1 MKTDL
6 RLPGCQRAGRPRS
19 QVFLVAAGS
28 LFLGLIAGNGW
39 SQIRGPQLGYVF
51 DKGSGILKPILG
63 VPGASRLGDPLD
75 LAVNL
80 TLAEVSPKQDYA
92 LAVTQGE
99 GGKLVLI
106 RFGEADQPSS
116 VLTIESAGPGASH
129 ITLSSEGKSAAVLF
143 PESQSLKILS
153 GLPEAPLLAGEVDLR
168 LAGLP
173 EALALDD
180 EGKLVILAVSE
191 NQGSRISVYSR
202 ETGLQSLGI
211 LGKVSALKF
220 SADRNVL
227 VADRESHEVSLIH
240 DVLGGAQRIR
250 LAAREDGIHDPVAVA
265 FSKDQRRVFVANAGS
280 GSVASLSL
288 EGEPVALT
296 FCDCTPTALGKLDGD
311 GVFRLTELSE
321 KPLLMFEAGAIENRV
336 LFVPLDNGRRERAL
350 RERRANL
357 PVTVRR
363 SRLP

>member
-1 MKTDL
+1 MKSDL
-6 RLPGCQRAGRPRS
+6 RLPRCQH
-19 QVFLVAAGS
+19 LVAAGS
-28 LFLGLIAGNGW
+28 LLVGLLAGNGW
-39 SQIRGPQLGYVF
+39 GQIRGPQLGYVF

-80 TLAEVSPKQDYA
+80 TLAEISPKQDYA
-92 LAVTQGE
+92 LGVTQGE

-116 VLTIESAGPGASH
+116 VLTIESAGLGASH
-129 ITLSSEGKSAAVLF
+129 ITLSNEGKSAAVLF

-153 GLPEAPLLAGEVDLR
+153 GLPDSPLLAGEIDLR

-180 EGKLVILAVSE
+180 EGKLVLLAVPE

-202 ETGLQSLGI
+202 ETGFQSLGI
-211 LGKVSALKF
+211 FGRVSALKL
-220 SADRNVL
+220 SADRQVL
-227 VADRESHEVSLIH
+227 VADRESDEVSLIH

-265 FSKDQRRVFVANAGS
+265 FSREERRVLVANAGS
-280 GSVASLSL
+280 GNIASLSVD
-288 EGEPVALT
+288 GGPTALT
-296 FCDCTPTALGKLDGD
+296 FCDCTPAALEKLDGD

-321 KPLLMFEAGAIENRV
+321 KPLLMFEANAAETRV
-336 LFVPLDNGRRERAL
+336 LFVPLGNAQRDRAA
-350 RERRANL
+350 RERRASQ
-357 PVTVRR
+357 PIATRR